1 MGDSREYS
9 EEEIKHSDDQLFT
22 ISFDQPSK
30 IKGEEYEY
38 PSNQPSSATHKEQ
51 AEIEMEDYSNDP
63 LSFDD
68 CVKQENEEER

>member
-9 EEEIKHSDDQLFT
+9 EEEIKDSDDQLFT
-22 ISFDQPSK
+22 VSFDQEGK
-30 IKGEEYEY
+30 IKIEEN
-38 PSNQPSSATHKEQ
+38 PSHQPSSATYKEQ
-51 AEIEMEDYSNDP
+51 AEIEMEDNSNDP